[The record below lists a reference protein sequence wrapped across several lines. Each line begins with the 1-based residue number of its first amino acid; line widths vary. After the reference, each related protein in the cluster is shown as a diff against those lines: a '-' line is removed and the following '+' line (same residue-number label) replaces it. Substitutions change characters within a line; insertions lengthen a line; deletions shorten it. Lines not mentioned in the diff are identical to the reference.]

1 VQLKKNKKFIFSY
14 LKYKLK
20 KFYWHKKY
28 RLRLRLKKTNKF
40 PNFFLIRKK
49 GLDLRCSRKKYNR
62 QIKIVITSNNV
73 YCTLLKLENGEIS
86 STLLVHSAGKLKVRM
101 SKKLLRRYALDRIL
115 NLFLARVRK
124 MLNAGGVILVLN
136 APLKIRKRIVRLL
149 FLRLRKYVIKVKKN
163 EKSIQTKGFRSILI
177 KFLSK
182 KIFNGCQA
190 KKQKRK
196 KRKSF
201 RIIR

>member
-1 VQLKKNKKFIFSY
+1 
-14 LKYKLK
+14 
-20 KFYWHKKY
+20 
-28 RLRLRLKKTNKF
+28 
-40 PNFFLIRKK
+40 
-49 GLDLRCSRKKYNR
+49 
-62 QIKIVITSNNV
+62 
-73 YCTLLKLENGEIS
+73 
-86 STLLVHSAGKLKVRM
+86 M

-136 APLKIRKRIVRLL
+136 APLKTRKRIVRLL

-163 EKSIQTKGFRSILI
+163 EKSIQTKGFRSVLI